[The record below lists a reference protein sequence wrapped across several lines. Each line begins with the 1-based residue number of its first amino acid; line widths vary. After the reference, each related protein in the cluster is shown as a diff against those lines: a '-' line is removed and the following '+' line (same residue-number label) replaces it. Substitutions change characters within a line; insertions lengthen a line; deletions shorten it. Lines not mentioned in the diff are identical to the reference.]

1 MRDIELVHKIQS
13 SDHSAIHWLYKKY
26 YIGLCVY
33 ANRFIKDKYASEEI
47 VQQTFFKLW
56 EKRDKLDIKESI
68 QAYLFT
74 TVKNKCLNYIKH
86 EQIVNRYNQTISQA
100 LYESEEYM
108 AVSQETGLS
117 IFIANEL
124 EQKITTAIDNLP
136 EQCREIFK
144 MSRFSGLKHTEIAE
158 KKGITLNTVQK
169 QISIA
174 LTKLRNDLSDYLPV
188 FTMLFFNMLNAK

>member
-1 MRDIELVHKIQS
+1 MRDVELVHKIQN
-13 SDHSAIHWLYKKY
+13 SDHSAIQWLYKKY

-33 ANRFIKDKYASEEI
+33 ANRFIKSKSASEEI

-56 EKRDKLDIKESI
+56 DKRDKLDIKESI

-117 IFIANEL
+117 IFIAREL

-144 MSRFSGLKHTEIAE
+144 M
-158 KKGITLNTVQK
+158 
-169 QISIA
+169 
-174 LTKLRNDLSDYLPV
+174 
-188 FTMLFFNMLNAK
+188 